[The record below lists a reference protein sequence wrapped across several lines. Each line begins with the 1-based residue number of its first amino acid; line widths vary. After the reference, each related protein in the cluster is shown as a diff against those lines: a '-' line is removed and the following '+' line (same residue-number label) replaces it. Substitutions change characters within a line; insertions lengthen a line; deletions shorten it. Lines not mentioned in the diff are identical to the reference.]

1 MANRE
6 NNDKEAYGTYGTPLT
21 TIKHSAFSNWSGFT
35 YQGLCAIHYAL
46 VILNENWEL
55 AITRKL
61 NLESYEDFA
70 IFDENDLIVSLHQC
84 KEYNAA
90 KDWTTEC
97 QKMSDKHDY
106 WASQQKISPD
116 YDKMYFHSNQENSYG
131 CGVEPYAYKT
141 ANKLC
146 ASDQIIGLIDQEI
159 NEITRERRF
168 PGSASAKRD
177 KLISIVTQKVEEL
190 HAEQINTKRDMF
202 DIAVRESIPI
212 SDIANILENEVIT
225 LSPLETVLTCRHYMT
240 GYMKER
246 LANDPYA
253 KGSKVVDFLETFES
267 MDITVLTQFVQR
279 IFPDQILNIDNICVR
294 SKERANVLYNVINE
308 VVEDINRPVLNWIKD
323 GSILFSPSTLGRDIR
338 SEIHCRDIVQNNY
351 PGDVIRDYRWIVGDV
366 TSKID
371 DIIDT
376 ARSITMPSDIDYADI
391 SKPAKVGL
399 LDINSMNNEDY

>member
-6 NNDKEAYGTYGTPLT
+6 NKEKTYGTYGTPLT

-46 VILNENWEL
+46 VILNENWKL

-70 IFDENDLIVSLHQC
+70 ILDQNDLIVSLHQC
-84 KEYNAA
+84 KEYNVP
-90 KDWTTEC
+90 KNWTGEC
-97 QKMSDKHDY
+97 RKMSDKHDY
-106 WASQQKISPD
+106 WANQQKISPN
-116 YDKMYFHSNQENSYG
+116 YDRMYFHANQKNIYD
-131 CGVEPYAYKT
+131 CDVEPYAYKT
-141 ANKLC
+141 ANNLC
-146 ASDQIIGLIDQEI
+146 APSEIIGLIDQEVQH
-159 NEITRERRF
+159 ITVEYRF

-177 KLISIVTQKVEEL
+177 KLISIVIQKVEEL
-190 HAEQINTKRDMF
+190 HAKQINTKKDMF

-212 SDIANILENEVIT
+212 SDIANVLENDVIT
-225 LSPLETVLTCRHYMT
+225 LSSIETVLTCRYYMT

-246 LANDPYA
+246 LANDPFA

-267 MDITVLTQFVQR
+267 MDVTALTQFIQR
-279 IFPDQILNIDNICVR
+279 IFPDQNLNINNICVR

-308 VVEDINRPVLNWIKD
+308 VVRDINRPVLNWIKD

-371 DIIDT
+371 DVVDA
-376 ARSITMPSDIDYADI
+376 ARSITMHSDIDYTDI
-391 SKPAKVGL
+391 TKPAKVGL
-399 LDINSMNNEDY
+399 LDIKSMNNEDY